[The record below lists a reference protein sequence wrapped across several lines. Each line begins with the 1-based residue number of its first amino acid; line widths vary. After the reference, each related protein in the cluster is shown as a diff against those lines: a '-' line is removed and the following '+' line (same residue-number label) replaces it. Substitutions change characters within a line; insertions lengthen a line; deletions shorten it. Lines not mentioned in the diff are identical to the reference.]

1 MRMKKSILLFL
12 LAIIVLGLGACSN
25 SSNDKQANG
34 QENSAQK
41 KTSQSSSKTKDIA
54 TLLEEIETANQK
66 MTSVRQKGDISGSLK
81 TKDGTIQKN
90 QEMTSQVIY
99 KTEKQEVEMASITVK
114 TVENG
119 EENFK
124 ELLMPGGEEVPLY
137 TRYNKTGEW
146 EKEVQEKGGKYIV
159 YPDYF
164 QLLKGLNELTEDL
177 ALEETDN
184 DYVLTLKN
192 KGADVIG
199 IYEKEF
205 QFNLSQFPKSKYK
218 NELTVKIDKKSKFLK
233 EFKMAV
239 STSGNKGTLTIKSE
253 ISYSD
258 WNLVKKEDIPTISD
272 EKKEQ

>member
-1 MRMKKSILLFL
+1 MRMKKSILLSL

-124 ELLMPGGEEVPLY
+124 ELLMPGGENTPLY

-146 EKEVQEKGGKYIV
+146 DKELYGEGGKYIV
-159 YPDYF
+159 NPDYF

-233 EFKMAV
+233 EFKMNI
-239 STSGNKGTLTIKSE
+239 STSGDQGTLAIKSE
-253 ISYSD
+253 TSYSD

>member
-1 MRMKKSILLFL
+1 MRMKKSILLSL
-12 LAIIVLGLGACSN
+12 LAIIALGLGACSN
-25 SSNDKQANG
+25 SSNNKQANG

-41 KTSQSSSKTKDIA
+41 KASQSSSKTKDIA

-124 ELLMPGGEEVPLY
+124 ELLMPGGKNTPLY

-146 EKEVQEKGGKYIV
+146 DKELYGEGGKYIV
-159 YPDYF
+159 NPDYF
-164 QLLKGLNELTEDL
+164 QLLNDLNELTEDL
-177 ALEETDN
+177 ALEETD
-184 DYVLTLKN
+184 DAYVLTLKN

-205 QFNLSQFPKSKYK
+205 QFNLSQFPKSKYN

-258 WNLVKKEDIPTISD
+258 WNLVKKEDTPTISD

>member
-1 MRMKKSILLFL
+1 MRMKKSILLSL
-12 LAIIVLGLGACSN
+12 LAIIALGLGACSN
-25 SSNDKQANG
+25 SSNNKQANG

-41 KTSQSSSKTKDIA
+41 KASQSSSKTKDIA

-99 KTEKQEVEMASITVK
+99 KTEKQEVEMANITVK

-124 ELLMPGGEEVPLY
+124 ELLMPGGKNTPLY

-146 EKEVQEKGGKYIV
+146 DKELYGEGGKYIV
-159 YPDYF
+159 NPDYF
-164 QLLKGLNELTEDL
+164 QLLNDLNELTEDL
-177 ALEETDN
+177 ALEETD
-184 DYVLTLKN
+184 DAYVLTLKN

-205 QFNLSQFPKSKYK
+205 QFNLSQFPKSKYN

>member
-1 MRMKKSILLFL
+1 MRMKKSILLSL
-12 LAIIVLGLGACSN
+12 LAIIALGLGACSN
-25 SSNDKQANG
+25 SSNNKQANG

-41 KTSQSSSKTKDIA
+41 KASQSSSKTKDIA

-124 ELLMPGGEEVPLY
+124 ELLMPGGKNTPLY

-146 EKEVQEKGGKYIV
+146 DKELYGEGGKYIV
-159 YPDYF
+159 NPE
-164 QLLKGLNELTEDL
+164 LLNGLNELTEDL
-177 ALEETDN
+177 ALEETD
-184 DYVLTLKN
+184 DAYVLTLKN

-218 NELTVKIDKKSKFLK
+218 KELTVKIDKKSKFLK

>member
-1 MRMKKSILLFL
+1 MRMKKSILLSL
-12 LAIIVLGLGACSN
+12 LAIIALGLGACSN
-25 SSNDKQANG
+25 SSNNKQTNG

-41 KTSQSSSKTKDIA
+41 KTSQSSSKTKDIDS
-54 TLLEEIETANQK
+54 LLEEIQTANEK
-66 MTSVRQKGDISGSLK
+66 MSSVRQKTNIGGLL
-81 TKDGTIQKN
+81 GTSDKKIQKEQN
-90 QEMTSQVIY
+90 MTSQVIY

-124 ELLMPGGEEVPLY
+124 ELLMPGGKNTPLY

-146 EKEVQEKGGKYIV
+146 DKELYGEGGKYIV
-159 YPDYF
+159 NPDYF
-164 QLLKGLNELTEDL
+164 QLLNGLNKLTEDL
-177 ALEETDN
+177 ALEETD
-184 DYVLTLKN
+184 DAYVLTLKN

-205 QFNLSQFPKSKYK
+205 QFNLSQFPKSKYR

-239 STSGNKGTLTIKSE
+239 STSGKKGTLTIKSE

>member
-1 MRMKKSILLFL
+1 MRMKKSILLSL
-12 LAIIVLGLGACSN
+12 LAIIALGLGACSN
-25 SSNDKQANG
+25 SSNNKQANG

-124 ELLMPGGEEVPLY
+124 ELLMPGGKNTPLY

-146 EKEVQEKGGKYIV
+146 DKELYGEGGKYIV
-159 YPDYF
+159 NPDYF
-164 QLLKGLNELTEDL
+164 QLLNDLNELTEDL
-177 ALEETDN
+177 ALEETD
-184 DYVLTLKN
+184 DAYVLTLKN

-205 QFNLSQFPKSKYK
+205 QFNLSQFPKSKYN

>member
-1 MRMKKSILLFL
+1 MRMKKSILLSL
-12 LAIIVLGLGACSN
+12 LAIIALGLGACSN
-25 SSNDKQANG
+25 SSNNKQANG

-41 KTSQSSSKTKDIA
+41 KASQSSSKTKDIA

-124 ELLMPGGEEVPLY
+124 ELLMPGGKNTPLY

-146 EKEVQEKGGKYIV
+146 DKELYGEGGKYIV
-159 YPDYF
+159 NPDYF
-164 QLLKGLNELTEDL
+164 QLLNYLNELTEDL
-177 ALEETDN
+177 ALEETD
-184 DYVLTLKN
+184 DAYVLTLKN

-205 QFNLSQFPKSKYK
+205 QFNLSQFPKSKYN

>member
-146 EKEVQEKGGKYIV
+146 DKEVQEKGGKYIV

>member
-1 MRMKKSILLFL
+1 MRMKKSILLSL
-12 LAIIVLGLGACSN
+12 LAIIALGLGACSN
-25 SSNDKQANG
+25 SSNNKQANG

-41 KTSQSSSKTKDIA
+41 KASQSSSKTKDIA

-124 ELLMPGGEEVPLY
+124 ELLMPGGKNTPLY

-146 EKEVQEKGGKYIV
+146 DKELYGEGGKYIV
-159 YPDYF
+159 NPDYF
-164 QLLKGLNELTEDL
+164 QLLNDLNELTEDL
-177 ALEETDN
+177 ALEETD
-184 DYVLTLKN
+184 DAYVLTLKN

-205 QFNLSQFPKSKYK
+205 QFNLSQFPKSKYN
-218 NELTVKIDKKSKFLK
+218 NELTVMIDKKSKFLK

>member
-1 MRMKKSILLFL
+1 MRMKKSILLSL
-12 LAIIVLGLGACSN
+12 LAIIALGLGACSN
-25 SSNDKQANG
+25 SSNNKQANG

-41 KTSQSSSKTKDIA
+41 KASQSSSKTKDIA

-124 ELLMPGGEEVPLY
+124 ELLMPGGKNTPLY
-137 TRYNKTGEW
+137 TRYNKTGERD
-146 EKEVQEKGGKYIV
+146 KERYGEGGKYIV
-159 YPDYF
+159 NPDYF
-164 QLLKGLNELTEDL
+164 QLLNDLNELTEDL
-177 ALEETDN
+177 ALEETD
-184 DYVLTLKN
+184 DAYVLTLKN

-205 QFNLSQFPKSKYK
+205 QFNLSQFPKSKYN

>member
-1 MRMKKSILLFL
+1 MRMKKSILLSL
-12 LAIIVLGLGACSN
+12 LAIIALGLGACSN
-25 SSNDKQANG
+25 SSNNKQANG

-41 KTSQSSSKTKDIA
+41 KASQSSSKTKDIA

-124 ELLMPGGEEVPLY
+124 ELLMPGGKNTPLY

-146 EKEVQEKGGKYIV
+146 DKELYGEGGKYIV
-159 YPDYF
+159 NPDYF

-177 ALEETDN
+177 ALEETD
-184 DYVLTLKN
+184 DAYVLTLKN

>member
-1 MRMKKSILLFL
+1 MRMKKSILLSL
-12 LAIIVLGLGACSN
+12 LAIIALGLGACSN
-25 SSNDKQANG
+25 SSNNKQANG

-41 KTSQSSSKTKDIA
+41 KASQSSSKTKDIDS
-54 TLLEEIETANQK
+54 LLEEIQTANEK
-66 MTSVRQKGDISGSLK
+66 MSSVRQKTNIGGLL
-81 TKDGTIQKN
+81 GTTDKKIQKEQN
-90 QEMTSQVIY
+90 MTSQVIY

-124 ELLMPGGEEVPLY
+124 ELLMPGGENTPLY

-146 EKEVQEKGGKYIV
+146 DKELYGKGGKYIV
-159 YPDYF
+159 NPDYF
-164 QLLKGLNELTEDL
+164 QLLNGLNELTGDL
-177 ALEETDN
+177 ALEETD
-184 DYVLTLKN
+184 DAYVLTLKN

>member
-1 MRMKKSILLFL
+1 MRMKKSILLSL
-12 LAIIVLGLGACSN
+12 LAIIALGLGACSN
-25 SSNDKQANG
+25 SSNNKQANG

-41 KTSQSSSKTKDIA
+41 KASQSSSKTKDIA

-114 TVENG
+114 TMENG

-124 ELLMPGGEEVPLY
+124 ELLMPGGKNTPLY

-146 EKEVQEKGGKYIV
+146 DKELYGEGGKYIV
-159 YPDYF
+159 NPDYF
-164 QLLKGLNELTEDL
+164 QLLNDLNELTEDL
-177 ALEETDN
+177 ALEETD
-184 DYVLTLKN
+184 DAYVLTLKN

-205 QFNLSQFPKSKYK
+205 QFNLSQFPKSKYN

>member
-1 MRMKKSILLFL
+1 MRMKKSILLSL
-12 LAIIVLGLGACSN
+12 LAIIALGLGACSN
-25 SSNDKQANG
+25 SSNNKQANG

-41 KTSQSSSKTKDIA
+41 KTSQSSSKTKDIDS
-54 TLLEEIETANQK
+54 LLEEIQTANEK
-66 MTSVRQKGDISGSLK
+66 MSSVSQKGDISGSLK

-99 KTEKQEVEMASITVK
+99 KTEKQEVEMANITVK

-124 ELLMPGGEEVPLY
+124 ELLMPGGKNTPLY

-146 EKEVQEKGGKYIV
+146 DKELYGEGGKYIV
-159 YPDYF
+159 NPDYF
-164 QLLKGLNELTEDL
+164 QLLNDLNELTEDL
-177 ALEETDN
+177 ALEETD
-184 DYVLTLKN
+184 DAYVLTLKN

-205 QFNLSQFPKSKYK
+205 QFNLSQFPKSKYN

>member
-1 MRMKKSILLFL
+1 
-12 LAIIVLGLGACSN
+12 
-25 SSNDKQANG
+25 
-34 QENSAQK
+34 
-41 KTSQSSSKTKDIA
+41 
-54 TLLEEIETANQK
+54 
-66 MTSVRQKGDISGSLK
+66 
-81 TKDGTIQKN
+81 
-90 QEMTSQVIY
+90 MTSQVIY

-124 ELLMPGGEEVPLY
+124 ELLMPGGKNTPLY

-146 EKEVQEKGGKYIV
+146 DKELYGEGGKYIV
-159 YPDYF
+159 NPDYF
-164 QLLKGLNELTEDL
+164 QLLNDLNELTEDL
-177 ALEETDN
+177 ALEETD
-184 DYVLTLKN
+184 DAYVLTLKN

-205 QFNLSQFPKSKYK
+205 QFNLSQFPKSKYN

>member
-1 MRMKKSILLFL
+1 MRMKKSILLSL
-12 LAIIVLGLGACSN
+12 LAIIALGLGACSN
-25 SSNDKQANG
+25 SSNNKQANG

-66 MTSVRQKGDISGSLK
+66 MTSVRQKTNIGGLL
-81 TKDGTIQKN
+81 GTTDKKIQKEQN
-90 QEMTSQVIY
+90 MTSQVIY

-124 ELLMPGGEEVPLY
+124 ELLMPGGKNTPLY

-146 EKEVQEKGGKYIV
+146 DKELYGEGGKYIV
-159 YPDYF
+159 NPDYF
-164 QLLKGLNELTEDL
+164 QLLNDLNELTEDL
-177 ALEETDN
+177 ALEETD
-184 DYVLTLKN
+184 DAYVLTLKN

-205 QFNLSQFPKSKYK
+205 QFNLSQFPKSKYN

>member
-1 MRMKKSILLFL
+1 MRMKKSILLSL
-12 LAIIVLGLGACSN
+12 LAIIALGLGACSN
-25 SSNDKQANG
+25 SSNNKQANG

-41 KTSQSSSKTKDIA
+41 KASQSSSKTKDIA

-124 ELLMPGGEEVPLY
+124 ELLMPGGKNTPLY

-146 EKEVQEKGGKYIV
+146 DKELYGEGGKYIV
-159 YPDYF
+159 NPDYF
-164 QLLKGLNELTEDL
+164 QLLNDLNELTEDL

-184 DYVLTLKN
+184 AYVLTLKN

-205 QFNLSQFPKSKYK
+205 QFNLSQFPKSKYN

>member
-1 MRMKKSILLFL
+1 MRMKKSILLSL
-12 LAIIVLGLGACSN
+12 LAIIALGLGACSN
-25 SSNDKQANG
+25 SSNNKQANG

-41 KTSQSSSKTKDIA
+41 KACQSSSKTKDIA

-124 ELLMPGGEEVPLY
+124 ELLMPGGKNTPLY

-146 EKEVQEKGGKYIV
+146 DKELYGEGGKYIV
-159 YPDYF
+159 NPDYF
-164 QLLKGLNELTEDL
+164 QLLNDLNELTEDL
-177 ALEETDN
+177 ALEETD
-184 DYVLTLKN
+184 DAYVLTLKN

-205 QFNLSQFPKSKYK
+205 QFNLSQFPKSKYN

>member
-1 MRMKKSILLFL
+1 MRMKKTILLSL
-12 LAIIVLGLGACSN
+12 LAIIALGLGACSN
-25 SSNDKQANG
+25 SSNNKQANG

-41 KTSQSSSKTKDIA
+41 KTSQSSSKTKDIYS
-54 TLLEEIETANQK
+54 LLEEIQTANEK
-66 MTSVRQKGDISGSLK
+66 MSSVRQKTNIGGLL
-81 TKDGTIQKN
+81 GTTDKKIQKEQN
-90 QEMTSQVIY
+90 MTSQVIY

-124 ELLMPGGEEVPLY
+124 ELLMPGGENTPLY

-164 QLLKGLNELTEDL
+164 QLLNGLNELAQDL
-177 ALEETDN
+177 KLEETDN
-184 DYVLTLKN
+184 DYVFTLKTQD
-192 KGADVIG
+192 ADILGVYG
-199 IYEKEF
+199 KEF
-205 QFNLSQFPKSKYK
+205 RFNFSQFPKSNFKK
-218 NELTVKIDKKSKFLK
+218 ELTVKIDKKSKFLK
-233 EFKMAV
+233 EFKMNI
-239 STSGNKGTLTIKSE
+239 STSGDQGTLAIKSE
-253 ISYSD
+253 TSYSD

>member
-1 MRMKKSILLFL
+1 MKKSILLSL
-12 LAIIVLGLGACSN
+12 LAIIALGLGACSN
-25 SSNDKQANG
+25 SSNNKQANG

-41 KTSQSSSKTKDIA
+41 KTSQSSSKTKDINS
-54 TLLEEIETANQK
+54 LLEEIQTANEK
-66 MTSVRQKGDISGSLK
+66 MSSVSQKGDISGPLK

-99 KTEKQEVEMASITVK
+99 KTEKQEVEMANITVK

-124 ELLMPGGEEVPLY
+124 ELLMPGGKNTPLY

-146 EKEVQEKGGKYIV
+146 DKELYGEGGKYIV
-159 YPDYF
+159 NPDYF
-164 QLLKGLNELTEDL
+164 QLLNGLNKLTEDL
-177 ALEETDN
+177 ALEETD
-184 DYVLTLKN
+184 DAYVLTLKN

-205 QFNLSQFPKSKYK
+205 QFNLSQFPKSKYR

-239 STSGNKGTLTIKSE
+239 STSGKKGTLTIKSE

>member
-1 MRMKKSILLFL
+1 MRMKKSILLSL
-12 LAIIVLGLGACSN
+12 LAIIALGLGACSN
-25 SSNDKQANG
+25 SSNNKQANG

-41 KTSQSSSKTKDIA
+41 KASQSSSKTKDIA

-124 ELLMPGGEEVPLY
+124 ELLMPGGKNTPLY

-146 EKEVQEKGGKYIV
+146 DKELYGEGGKYIV
-159 YPDYF
+159 NPDYS
-164 QLLKGLNELTEDL
+164 QLLNDLNELTEDL
-177 ALEETDN
+177 ALEETD
-184 DYVLTLKN
+184 DAYVLTLKN

-205 QFNLSQFPKSKYK
+205 QFNLSQFPKSKYN

>member
-1 MRMKKSILLFL
+1 MRMKKSILLSL

-124 ELLMPGGEEVPLY
+124 ELLMPGGENTPLY

-146 EKEVQEKGGKYIV
+146 DKELYGEGGKYIV
-159 YPDYF
+159 NPDYF

-239 STSGNKGTLTIKSE
+239 STSGNKGTLAIKSE
-253 ISYSD
+253 TSYSD

>member
-1 MRMKKSILLFL
+1 MRMKKSILLSL
-12 LAIIVLGLGACSN
+12 LAIIALGLGACSN
-25 SSNDKQANG
+25 SSNNKQANG

-41 KTSQSSSKTKDIA
+41 KASQSSSKTKDIA

-124 ELLMPGGEEVPLY
+124 ELLMPGGKNTPLY

-146 EKEVQEKGGKYIV
+146 DKELYGEGGKYIV
-159 YPDYF
+159 NPDYF
-164 QLLKGLNELTEDL
+164 QLLNGLNELTEDL
-177 ALEETDN
+177 ALEETD
-184 DYVLTLKN
+184 DAYVLTLKN

-205 QFNLSQFPKSKYK
+205 QFNLSQFPKSNFKK
-218 NELTVKIDKKSKFLK
+218 ELTVKIDKKSKFLK
-233 EFKMAV
+233 EFKMNI
-239 STSGNKGTLTIKSE
+239 STSGDQGTLAIKSE
-253 ISYSD
+253 TSYSD

>member
-1 MRMKKSILLFL
+1 MRMKKSILLSL
-12 LAIIVLGLGACSN
+12 WAIIALGLGACSN
-25 SSNDKQANG
+25 SSNNKQANG

-41 KTSQSSSKTKDIA
+41 KASQSSSKTKDIA

-124 ELLMPGGEEVPLY
+124 ELLMPGGKNTPLY

-146 EKEVQEKGGKYIV
+146 DKELYGEGGKYIV
-159 YPDYF
+159 NPDYF
-164 QLLKGLNELTEDL
+164 QLLNGLNELTEDL
-177 ALEETDN
+177 ALEETD
-184 DYVLTLKN
+184 DAYVLTLKN

>member
-25 SSNDKQANG
+25 SSNNKQANG

-146 EKEVQEKGGKYIV
+146 DKEVQEKGGKYIV

>member
-1 MRMKKSILLFL
+1 MRMKKSILLSL
-12 LAIIVLGLGACSN
+12 LAIIALGLGACSN
-25 SSNDKQANG
+25 SSNNKQANG

-41 KTSQSSSKTKDIA
+41 KASQSSSKTKDIA

-124 ELLMPGGEEVPLY
+124 ELLMPGGEKAPLY

-146 EKEVQEKGGKYIV
+146 DKELYGEGGKYIV
-159 YPDYF
+159 NPDYF
-164 QLLKGLNELTEDL
+164 QLLNDLNELTEDL
-177 ALEETDN
+177 ALEETD
-184 DYVLTLKN
+184 DAYVLTLKN

-205 QFNLSQFPKSKYK
+205 QFNLSQFPKSKYN

>member
-1 MRMKKSILLFL
+1 MRMKKSILLSL
-12 LAIIVLGLGACSN
+12 LAIIALGLGACSN
-25 SSNDKQANG
+25 SSNNKQANG

-41 KTSQSSSKTKDIA
+41 KASQSSSKTKDIA

-124 ELLMPGGEEVPLY
+124 ELLMPGGKNTPLY

-146 EKEVQEKGGKYIV
+146 DKELYGEGGKYIV
-159 YPDYF
+159 NPDYF
-164 QLLKGLNELTEDL
+164 QLLNDLNELTEDL
-177 ALEETDN
+177 ALEETD
-184 DYVLTLKN
+184 DAYVLTLKN

-205 QFNLSQFPKSKYK
+205 QFNLSQFPKSKYN

-233 EFKMAV
+233 EFKMNV
-239 STSGNKGTLTIKSE
+239 STSGDQGTLAIKSE
-253 ISYSD
+253 TSYSD

>member
-1 MRMKKSILLFL
+1 MRMKKSILLSL
-12 LAIIVLGLGACSN
+12 LAIIALGLGACSN
-25 SSNDKQANG
+25 SSNSKQAND

-41 KTSQSSSKTKDIA
+41 KTSQSSSKTKDIDS
-54 TLLEEIETANQK
+54 LLEEIQTANEK
-66 MTSVRQKGDISGSLK
+66 MSSVRQKGDISGSLK

-99 KTEKQEVEMASITVK
+99 KTEKQEVEMANITVK

-124 ELLMPGGEEVPLY
+124 ELLMPGGENTPLY

-146 EKEVQEKGGKYIV
+146 DKEVQEKGGKYIV

-164 QLLKGLNELTEDL
+164 QLLNGLNELAQDL
-177 ALEETDN
+177 KLEETDN
-184 DYVLTLKN
+184 DYVFTLKDQN
-192 KGADVIG
+192 ADILG
-199 IYEKEF
+199 IYGKEF
-205 QFNLSQFPKSKYK
+205 RFNFSQFPKSNFKK
-218 NELTVKIDKKSKFLK
+218 ELTVKIDKKSKFLK
-233 EFKMAV
+233 EFKMNI
-239 STSGNKGTLTIKSE
+239 STSGDQGTLAIKSE
-253 ISYSD
+253 TNYSD

>member
-1 MRMKKSILLFL
+1 MKMKKSILLSL
-12 LAIIVLGLGACSN
+12 LAIIALGLGACSN
-25 SSNDKQANG
+25 SSNNKQANG

-41 KTSQSSSKTKDIA
+41 KTSQSSSKTKDIDS
-54 TLLEEIETANQK
+54 LLEEIQTANEK
-66 MTSVRQKGDISGSLK
+66 MSSVRQKGDISGSLK

-124 ELLMPGGEEVPLY
+124 ELLMPGGENTPLY

-146 EKEVQEKGGKYIV
+146 DKELYGKGGKYIV
-159 YPDYF
+159 NPDYF
-164 QLLKGLNELTEDL
+164 QLLNGLNELTGDL
-177 ALEETDN
+177 ALEETD
-184 DYVLTLKN
+184 DAYVLTLKN